1 MAMPS
6 SQFPPEPNS
15 AQVWRQL
22 DAALRQQAISVVAQ
36 MAFNWV
42 KTQLASSQQE
52 SAHDHLTPPLAQAP
66 Q

>member
-6 SQFPPEPNS
+6 SRFPPAPDS

-22 DAALRQQAISVVAQ
+22 DTDRRQLAISVVAQ

-42 KTQLASSQQE
+42 KTQDASCQPE
-52 SAHDHLTPPLAQAP
+52 ETDNDHTPVCE
-66 Q
+66 